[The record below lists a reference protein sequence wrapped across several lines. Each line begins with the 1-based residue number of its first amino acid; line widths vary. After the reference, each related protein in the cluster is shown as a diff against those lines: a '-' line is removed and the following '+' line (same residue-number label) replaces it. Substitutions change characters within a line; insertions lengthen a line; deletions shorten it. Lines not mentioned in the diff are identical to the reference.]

1 LNYPHCG
8 CARSTFYPA
17 LLRFV
22 GFILRVFFKALFAD
36 ETAWN
41 IDNRDR
47 FRPTLAPVKRPLA
60 GKAQF
65 QNLFA
70 D

>member
-1 LNYPHCG
+1 
-8 CARSTFYPA
+8 